1 MGHADAGND
10 VMHRDRTREPHI
22 VSSRRTPLL
31 PRRRLHVRRASTSK
45 HLLLPLHMLIGRN
58 AGQLD
63 AS

>member
-22 VSSRRTPLL
+22 VSSRRTPPL
-31 PRRRLHVRRASTSK
+31 PRCRLHVRRASTASK
-45 HLLLPLHMLIGRN
+45 HLLPLHMHVGRN
-58 AGQLD
+58 AVRLD